1 MKEKDSFILDIK
13 RLGINGEGIGF
24 YNRMAVFV
32 PNAIPG
38 EGHLILVEKV
48 DGKMAFG
55 KTEEIKHSSKF
66 RVVPSCPYYN
76 ECGGCNTSHIDYKEM
91 LKFKREAIIEA
102 LGRYTKINYR
112 QFEIKPTVESEKI
125 FGYRNRSQLA
135 IRKDM
140 DFKYT
145 TTMLKEKSNQA
156 INIKECMVQDPNI
169 NRINNEILK
178 IADELE
184 IPPYVAKY
192 NRGGLRYLVTRVNT
206 NGEALVCIICAEKNS
221 KIKDLA
227 KRVMDIKGV
236 KGVYESFN
244 NSKKE
249 NTFFGDEI
257 NHLEGSEYI
266 VESIGNIKYR
276 IYPNTF
282 FQLNTLQAKKMYDLV
297 LKACKLSRKER
308 VLDAYCG
315 VGTIGLYL
323 AHMAKEVVGIEYNKD
338 SVFAANENAKMN
350 KIKNATFLQGDAKE
364 LLPKMIKD
372 GQTFDVLVVDPPRVG
387 LGEEFINTIL
397 EAKIP
402 RLVYASCN
410 PATLAKD
417 LEILSKAYQINYIT
431 PLDMF
436 PQTAHVE
443 MVTTLVRVED
453 ESENKIKTHNNIF
466 A

>member
-1 MKEKDSFILDIK
+1 
-13 RLGINGEGIGF
+13 
-24 YNRMAVFV
+24 
-32 PNAIPG
+32 
-38 EGHLILVEKV
+38 
-48 DGKMAFG
+48 
-55 KTEEIKHSSKF
+55 
-66 RVVPSCPYYN
+66 
-76 ECGGCNTSHIDYKEM
+76 M
-91 LKFKREAIIEA
+91 LKFKKEAITEA
-102 LGRYTKINYR
+102 LNRYTKINYR
-112 QFEIKPTVESEKI
+112 QFEIKPTVESDKI

-135 IRKDM
+135 VRKDM
-140 DFKYT
+140 NFKYT

-156 INIKECMVQDPNI
+156 ININECMVQDPNI

-178 IADELE
+178 LADELE

-192 NRGGLRYLVTRVNT
+192 NRGGLRYLVTRVNQK
-206 NGEALVCIICAEKNS
+206 GEALVCIICAEKNS
-221 KIKDLA
+221 KVKELA
-227 KRVMDIKGV
+227 KRAINITGV
-236 KGVYESFN
+236 KSVYESFN

-257 NHLEGSEYI
+257 NHLEGDAYI
-266 VESIGNIKYR
+266 IETIGKIKYR

-282 FQLNTLQAKKMYDLV
+282 FQLNTAQAKKMYDLV

-338 SVFAANENAKMN
+338 AVIAANENAKIN
-350 KIKNATFLQGDAKE
+350 KIKNSTFLQGDAKE
-364 LLPKMIKD
+364 LLPKMLKE
-372 GQTFDVLVVDPPRVG
+372 GQEFDILVVDPPRVG
-387 LGEEFINTIL
+387 LGEEFINTII

-417 LEILSKAYQINYIT
+417 LEVLSKIYQIKYIT

-443 MVTTLVRVED
+443 TVVLLSRKDVYERIKFDVNVED
-453 ESENKIKTHNNIF
+453 LQGRASSTATYSEIKAYILEKYGLKVSSLYIAQIKDKCGFEKRDNYNIGEGKSKELICPPEKEQAIMDAF
-466 A
+466 RHFGMLRD